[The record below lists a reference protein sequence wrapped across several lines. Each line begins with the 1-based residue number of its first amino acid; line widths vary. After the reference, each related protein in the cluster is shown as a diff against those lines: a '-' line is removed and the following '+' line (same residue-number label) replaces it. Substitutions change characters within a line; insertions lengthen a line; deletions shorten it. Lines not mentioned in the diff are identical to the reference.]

1 MKIVIDN
8 REPNDLKAILK
19 SRLNNSEENII
30 EEANLELG
38 DIQFIKNDKLIL
50 IFERKS
56 LNDLIASI
64 KDGRYNEQSFRLNEC
79 VINNKNI
86 YYLIEGNIMNFC
98 NKHNETLQKMLFS
111 SMLSLS
117 YKKGFSLLHTNNII
131 ETAEFII
138 RFYQKMKNE
147 KYIEVQNSE
156 ISKNNNLIENEID
169 KEGEKE
175 KEYCEVIKS
184 SKKSKITRD
193 NINEIM
199 LCQIP
204 NISVNI
210 ASNLMEKYKTIE
222 NLILDLRENPDVL
235 NDFRIVG
242 KNSDRKISKNVIKN
256 LKDYLI

>member
-8 REPNDLKAILK
+8 REPSELKSLLK
-19 SRLNNSEENII
+19 SRVDCLEET
-30 EEANLELG
+30 NLELG
-38 DIQFIKNDKLIL
+38 DIQFIKNEEIIL

-56 LNDLIASI
+56 LSDLIASI
-64 KDGRYNEQSFRLNEC
+64 KDGRYNEQSFRLNEAK
-79 VINNKNI
+79 INNKNI
-86 YYLIEGNIMNFC
+86 YYIVEGNIMNFC
-98 NKHNETLQKMLFS
+98 NKNKETLQKMLFS

-138 RFYQKMKNE
+138 RFYEKMKNE
-147 KYIEVQNSE
+147 KYIQN
-156 ISKNNNLIENEID
+156 NEIKENNENNEIKDNKEIKENNDND
-169 KEGEKE
+169 KD
-175 KEYCEVIKS
+175 YCEVLKL
-184 SKKSKITRD
+184 SKKSKITKN

-210 ASNLMEKYKTIE
+210 ASNLMTKFNTIE
-222 NLILDLRENPDVL
+222 NLILNLRENPNILDDL
-235 NDFRIVG
+235 RIIG
-242 KNSDRKISKNVIKN
+242 KNSDRKISKNVVKS

>member
-38 DIQFIKNDKLIL
+38 DIQFIKNDKPIL

-79 VINNKNI
+79 LLKNKNI

-138 RFYQKMKNE
+138 RFYEKMKNE
-147 KYIEVQNSE
+147 KYIQNNE
-156 ISKNNNLIENEID
+156 NNEIKEIKENNENNDNDND
-169 KEGEKE
+169 KD
-175 KEYCEVIKS
+175 YCEVIKS

-210 ASNLMEKYKTIE
+210 ASNLMEKYETIE
-222 NLILDLRENPDVL
+222 NLILNLRGNPDAL